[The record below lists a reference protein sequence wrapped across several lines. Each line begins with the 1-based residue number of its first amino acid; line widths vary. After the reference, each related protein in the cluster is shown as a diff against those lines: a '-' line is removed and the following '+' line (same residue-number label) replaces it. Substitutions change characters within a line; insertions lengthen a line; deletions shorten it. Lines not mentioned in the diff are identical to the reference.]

1 MHINSLL
8 ILAVEVEV
16 FRCSVPKEV
25 TAINIRQISGK
36 LLAAVKAQN
45 S

>member
-16 FRCSVPKEV
+16 FRCSVPKEF
-25 TAINIRQISGK
+25 TAINIWQISGK